1 MFKKSVLLVGL
12 LLGMASVSSA
22 VLACG
27 GANSGKHIGN
37 ITAVDANNKT
47 FTIRDMESSNA
58 ITFKAGSDIMAALNS
73 RKSDSSALVREHV
86 EWAIQQQRN
95 KSTGLG

>member
-58 ITFKAGSDIMAALNS
+58 ITFKAGSDIMAALNGAS
-73 RKSDSSALVREHV
+73 GHVMVNYEENDEGALVAV
-86 EWAIQQQRN
+86 GV
-95 KSTGLG
+95 TF